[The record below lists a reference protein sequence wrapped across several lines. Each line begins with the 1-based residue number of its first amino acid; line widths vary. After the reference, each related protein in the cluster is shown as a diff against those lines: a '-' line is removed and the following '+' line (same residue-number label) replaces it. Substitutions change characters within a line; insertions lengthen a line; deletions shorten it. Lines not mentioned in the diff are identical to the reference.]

1 MVVETTV
8 MNRNNSARQQEVNR
22 KNRELKQRRF
32 FNCVRQPEV
41 RVFCLLICLDSTQI
55 TLLFTLTET
64 IYPKI

>member
-8 MNRNNSARQQEVNR
+8 MNRKNSARQQEVNR

-41 RVFCLLICLDSTQI
+41 RAFCLLICLDSTQI